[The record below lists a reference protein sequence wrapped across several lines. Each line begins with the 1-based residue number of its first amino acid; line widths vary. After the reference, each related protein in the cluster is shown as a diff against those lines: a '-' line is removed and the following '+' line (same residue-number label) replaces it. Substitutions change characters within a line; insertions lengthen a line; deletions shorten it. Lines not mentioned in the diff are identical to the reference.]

1 MSETAIELQMGE
13 DYNNQY
19 EAHKD
24 NALQDFYKLA
34 VNMIMPAESKV
45 PFDAEGPEVYHLDP
59 IIAATIDQLTT
70 IGSWYIHTVELEG
83 KYCLYEENF
92 IYDFQE
98 ETKEF
103 LRANLGYYSEET

>member
-1 MSETAIELQMGE
+1 MSESAIELQMGE

-19 EAHKD
+19 ESCKD
-24 NALQDFYKLA
+24 DALQDFFNIARGMSMDTEHL
-34 VNMIMPAESKV
+34 V
-45 PFDAEGPEVYHLDP
+45 PFDAEGPEVYHIDP
-59 IIAATIDQLTT
+59 RVAATIDQLTT

-98 ETKEF
+98 EAKEF
-103 LRANLGYYSEET
+103 LRANLGYYTEET